1 MVVIA
6 GMIGVIRTHEFRRY
20 SRCSDNSAT
29 SAELYTFN
37 SVFLFS
43 SINASL
49 WDLWVITFNFRW
61 QPEITCSLSFLERHR
76 WDKFVDQSRR
86 SRVINHPNYSACG
99 FTANSSYRQE
109 NIFLPTGWSI
119 SLFEAKEK
127 AKKKKKR
134 KYLSYVRCDTVSNSW
149 NDFFARFFRTAHGLV
164 SHKKYFVLRQGDLS
178 PSIFWIMIT
187 IPVG

>member
-20 SRCSDNSAT
+20 SRCSNNSAT

-61 QPEITCSLSFLERHR
+61 QPETTCSLSFLERR
-76 WDKFVDQSRR
+76 RSDKFVDQSRR
-86 SRVINHPNYSACG
+86 SRVINHPNSSACG

-127 AKKKKKR
+127 KKGSTYR
-134 KYLSYVRCDTVSNSW
+134 TYAAILCRTHEMI
-149 NDFFARFFRTAHGLV
+149 FFARFFRTAHGLV